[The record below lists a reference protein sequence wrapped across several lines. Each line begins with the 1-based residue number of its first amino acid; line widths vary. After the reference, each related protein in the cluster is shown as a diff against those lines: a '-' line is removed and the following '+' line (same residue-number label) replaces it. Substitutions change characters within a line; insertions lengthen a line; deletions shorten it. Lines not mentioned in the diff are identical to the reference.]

1 MTLPCKCLSRGGD
14 IISKESDVGAK
25 IAARWDDGT
34 VSGNTNDGLKCGKNN
49 IMISST
55 SELLV
60 VIIRICGVG
69 AIGEFVPK
77 VVIILNRKASFILAL
92 FVCVQSTFNAGFLR
106 VLTVT
111 TITPAFTIKVGVGV
125 GERILLPALFFGPP
139 TREP

>member
-1 MTLPCKCLSRGGD
+1 LTLPCKCLSRGGD

-25 IAARWDDGT
+25 IAVRWDDGT
-34 VSGNTNDGLKCGKNN
+34 VSGNTKDGLKCGKNN

-92 FVCVQSTFNAGFLR
+92 FVCVQSTFNAAFLR

-111 TITPAFTIKVGVGV
+111 TIRLRSQSKWALGLGRESCCQHFSSV
-125 GERILLPALFFGPP
+125 LLQAL
-139 TREP
+139 